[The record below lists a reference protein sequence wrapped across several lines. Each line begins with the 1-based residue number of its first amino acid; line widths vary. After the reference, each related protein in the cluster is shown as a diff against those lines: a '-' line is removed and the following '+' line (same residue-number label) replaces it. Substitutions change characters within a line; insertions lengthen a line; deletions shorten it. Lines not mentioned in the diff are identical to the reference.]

1 MQPMGFVSLPLPG
14 LGLGLWLKFAG
25 AAVAASLIAY
35 HAGLWIGDDRGY
47 ARKTNE
53 VAKAVA
59 DANRQIDELHTALE
73 TERLKEEGAR
83 DVAAA
88 AAIKS
93 LADIPQD
100 VRQQCAKSCSMP
112 EGARAE
118 LEKIK

>member
-1 MQPMGFVSLPLPG
+1 MGFVSLPLPG

-25 AAVAASLIAY
+25 AAVIASLLAY

-47 ARKTNE
+47 ARKSNE

-59 DANRQIDELHTALE
+59 DANRRVDEIHAELE
-73 TERLKEEGAR
+73 AERAKEEQSR

-88 AAIKS
+88 AAAKS
-93 LADIPQD
+93 LAEIPKE